1 MLGQGGMSQA
11 LYWSIYDQSEAET
24 SIDQLIATDSLEKLL
39 EVKTLTFELRSQ
51 SDILIEYFSK
61 PATLKKLLRIVF
73 NVKES
78 NEITERAI
86 EVFSCAENLKDIMPN
101 LVASHEL
108 LQLPFEALTR
118 NISKLTT
125 GATDPL
131 LPGDLCKQFIYNG
144 FNKLIHA
151 ILFSP
156 KRVLPLVEFLKSNIG
171 YMRAWIAHTV
181 NSCVTNSLKE
191 FLIDTMETCPE
202 ACKSIAELAM
212 SSGAIYALVAFLTSS
227 DKSVIPFECV
237 TSASSILSQIL
248 YKRVPYLYEVIID
261 RVPVI
266 AEYVLS
272 SHLHGPSLL
281 RLPQANDVMI
291 CALSSIVTTLALKYH
306 ELSQTILD
314 AKIPEEVHKKR
325 MAEAL
330 GYIEEVHV
338 PKQASCSKAKADS
351 KKGTASG
358 ATGTNSVPSSLV
370 TEPKLTP
377 LGVKEIDELEAIF
390 APPFFRVIQLFNL
403 LPERLNYMMNMA
415 PSGTLGIG
423 CFDMIKMI
431 GRLLAI
437 TADIRDQLYF
447 KRTGINPVQEWI
459 AGEANANASN
469 NLFDFSR
476 YACLSNFAHAGAG
489 GIFDTPFVDTI
500 QIGSDGSV
508 VPFVITTSNIIL
520 KLINLKIP
528 AFIITL
534 FKRFPEHSNLHFVI
548 SRVLLPLVEFV
559 NYNPKISMHIFKET
573 TLLKDM
579 HEVSSDY
586 TVFKRRDSKLSY
598 YITFARAFLRMSV
611 KLSDEAAMEEKRK
624 YVFNNASATLTT
636 ISCPQT
642 VPALATLLTEGY
654 TDLDTEMCNFLIN
667 NEAFKEFSKLHLEP
681 EESIPK
687 TFGDARLSSDYA
699 EATRQ
704 ASTAAGGAYD
714 TTFSWTSGADNNS
727 DFLYSNFGNFATS
740 DKENTG
746 FSLSGL
752 SAAVTD
758 VEGGDI
764 YAQFGNMWSN

>member
-51 SDILIEYFSK
+51 SEILIEYFSK
-61 PATLKKLLRIVF
+61 PATLKKLLRIIF

-86 EVFSCAENLKDIMPN
+86 EVFSCAENLKDIIPN

-125 GATDPL
+125 GPTDPL

-156 KRVLPLVEFLKSNIG
+156 KRVMPLVEFLKANIS
-171 YMRAWIAHTV
+171 YMRAWVAHTV

-191 FLIDTMETCPE
+191 FLIDTMDTCPE

-212 SSGAIYALVAFLTSS
+212 SSGAIYALVSFLTSS

-237 TSASSILSQIL
+237 TSASSILSQII
-248 YKRVPYLYEVIID
+248 YKRVPYLYEVIIG

-272 SHLHGPSLL
+272 SHLHGPSLF
-281 RLPQANDVMI
+281 RLPQASDVMI
-291 CALSSIVTTLALKYH
+291 SALSSIVTTLALKYH

-314 AKIPEEVHKKR
+314 AKIPLDTHNKR

-330 GYIEEVHV
+330 GYIEETHV

-351 KKGTASG
+351 KKSSSSSVGASG
-358 ATGTNSVPSSLV
+358 TPSSLI
-370 TEPKLTP
+370 TDPKLTP
-377 LGVKEIDELEAIF
+377 LGIKEIDELEAIF
-390 APPFFRVIQLFNL
+390 APTFFRVIQLFSL

-415 PSGTLGIG
+415 PANTLGIG

-489 GIFDTPFVDTI
+489 GTSETPFVDTI
-500 QIGSDGSV
+500 QIGSNGSV
-508 VPFVITTSNIIL
+508 VPFVITTSCIIL
-520 KLINLKIP
+520 KLINLQIP

-559 NYNPKISMHIFKET
+559 NYNSKISMHIFKET

-586 TVFKRRDSKLSY
+586 TVFKRRDSKLTY
-598 YITFARAFLRMSV
+598 YITFARAFLRMGV

-624 YVFNNASATLTT
+624 YVSNSASTALTT

-642 VPALATLLTEGY
+642 VPALANLLAEGHA
-654 TDLDTEMCNFLIN
+654 DLDSEMCSFLIN
-667 NEAFKEFSKLHLEP
+667 NDDFKEFSKLHLEP

-704 ASTAAGGAYD
+704 ANAAAGGAYD
-714 TTFSWTSGADNNS
+714 TTFSWTSGAENNS
-727 DFLYSNFGNFATS
+727 DFLFSNFGNFATN

>member
-51 SDILIEYFSK
+51 SEILIEYFSK
-61 PATLKKLLRIVF
+61 PATLKKLLRIIF

-86 EVFSCAENLKDIMPN
+86 EVLSCAENLKHIIPN

-125 GATDPL
+125 GPTDPL
-131 LPGDLCKQFIYNG
+131 LPGDLCKQFVYNG

-156 KRVLPLVEFLKSNIG
+156 KRVMPLVEFLKANIG
-171 YMRAWIAHTV
+171 YMRAWVAHTV

-191 FLIDTMETCPE
+191 FLIDTVDTCPE

-212 SSGAIYALVAFLTSS
+212 SSGTIYALVSFLTSS

-237 TSASSILSQIL
+237 TSASSILSQII
-248 YKRVPYLYEVIID
+248 YRRVPCLYEVIID
-261 RVPVI
+261 RIPII

-272 SHLHGPSLL
+272 SHLHGPSLF
-281 RLPQANDVMI
+281 RLPQASDVMI
-291 CALSSIVTTLALKYH
+291 SALSSIITTMALKYH
-306 ELSQTILD
+306 ELSQVILST
-314 AKIPEEVHKKR
+314 KIPAEIHKKR
-325 MAEAL
+325 MEEAL
-330 GYIEEVHV
+330 GYIEEMHV

-351 KKGTASG
+351 KKSSSSG
-358 ATGTNSVPSSLV
+358 SINVPSSLI

-390 APPFFRVIQLFNL
+390 APTFFRVIQLLGL
-403 LPERLNYMMNMA
+403 LPERLNYMMSVA
-415 PSGTLGIG
+415 PTNALGIG

-459 AGEANANASN
+459 AGETNANTTN

-489 GIFDTPFVDTI
+489 GTSETPFVDTI

-520 KLINLKIP
+520 KLIKLQIP
-528 AFIITL
+528 AFMISL

-559 NYNPKISMHIFKET
+559 DYNSKISMHIFKET

-579 HEVSSDY
+579 HDVSSDY
-586 TVFKRRDSKLSY
+586 TVFKRRNSKLTY
-598 YITFARAFLRMSV
+598 YVTFAKAFLRMSI

-624 YVFNNASATLTT
+624 YVSNSTSTTLTT

-642 VPALATLLTEGY
+642 VPGLANLLAEGY
-654 TDLDTEMCNFLIN
+654 ADLDLEMCNFLTTN
-667 NEAFKEFSKLHLEP
+667 DDFKEFSKLHLEP

-704 ASTAAGGAYD
+704 ANSTTNGAYD
-714 TTFSWTSGADNNS
+714 TTFSWTSGTENNA
-727 DFLYSNFGNFATS
+727 DFLFSNFGNFATN

>member
-1 MLGQGGMSQA
+1 M
-11 LYWSIYDQSEAET
+11 
-24 SIDQLIATDSLEKLL
+24 
-39 EVKTLTFELRSQ
+39 
-51 SDILIEYFSK
+51 
-61 PATLKKLLRIVF
+61 
-73 NVKES
+73 
-78 NEITERAI
+78 
-86 EVFSCAENLKDIMPN
+86 
-101 LVASHEL
+101 
-108 LQLPFEALTR
+108 
-118 NISKLTT
+118 
-125 GATDPL
+125 
-131 LPGDLCKQFIYNG
+131 
-144 FNKLIHA
+144 
-151 ILFSP
+151 
-156 KRVLPLVEFLKSNIG
+156 EFLKSNIG

-314 AKIPEEVHKKR
+314 AKIPEEAHKKR

-447 KRTGINPVQEWI
+447 KRTGINPVQN
-459 AGEANANASN
+459 G
-469 NLFDFSR
+469 
-476 YACLSNFAHAGAG
+476 
-489 GIFDTPFVDTI
+489 
-500 QIGSDGSV
+500 
-508 VPFVITTSNIIL
+508 
-520 KLINLKIP
+520 
-528 AFIITL
+528 
-534 FKRFPEHSNLHFVI
+534 
-548 SRVLLPLVEFV
+548 
-559 NYNPKISMHIFKET
+559 
-573 TLLKDM
+573 
-579 HEVSSDY
+579 
-586 TVFKRRDSKLSY
+586 
-598 YITFARAFLRMSV
+598 
-611 KLSDEAAMEEKRK
+611 
-624 YVFNNASATLTT
+624 
-636 ISCPQT
+636 
-642 VPALATLLTEGY
+642 
-654 TDLDTEMCNFLIN
+654 
-667 NEAFKEFSKLHLEP
+667 
-681 EESIPK
+681 
-687 TFGDARLSSDYA
+687 
-699 EATRQ
+699 
-704 ASTAAGGAYD
+704 
-714 TTFSWTSGADNNS
+714 
-727 DFLYSNFGNFATS
+727 
-740 DKENTG
+740 
-746 FSLSGL
+746 
-752 SAAVTD
+752 
-758 VEGGDI
+758 
-764 YAQFGNMWSN
+764 